1 MRGFGN
7 PVLDIQFQVSDHKN
21 HLDRVRQTRS
31 IVSSSLQEPFLSHK
45 LNKEKTWQNEEYRL
59 QLIER

>member
-7 PVLDIQFQVSDHKN
+7 PVLDIQFQVSEHKN

-31 IVSSSLQEPFLSHK
+31 IVSSSLQEPFLSNK
-45 LNKEKTWQNEEYRL
+45 LNKEKTW
-59 QLIER
+59 